1 MSRPLVR
8 TADLCLWLTVI
19 FANAPAASTLHPVE
33 LEKRLASFNSR
44 KTLLS
49 SNPSLYI
56 SKTRLS
62 IRQLP
67 LFCTDRVLKRLAIY
81 AARQFDK
88 EVKASER
95 EGLDDDEKRDGTLS
109 AAVAKQEGKE
119 KKKGKAE
126 RDTIVIQAKVVRASD
141 RVDPLTGLGKSKGY
155 GFLELRTHQDAL
167 KVLRW
172 ANNNPE
178 VETLMR
184 DWFAAEVKDLVERT
198 KKSVDEARL
207 KELTGVGATE
217 EEAKPKKPRKGK
229 QRKVEESEDD
239 ELPKAAPSKITP
251 PGQEDLGELEARLG
265 RLKDKE
271 RELTCQMD
279 GGRKV
284 EMKKTL
290 IVEFSIENVQVRLP
304 LSRLKSSYRSS
315 LIPSVPIYSS
325 LLQVVQRRINR
336 TPREPRPKRERDDE
350 SEGPRSRFKD
360 KRRRTQDAPEE
371 KPAPAPEPAED
382 PEKKRLGHL
391 VGRKRAMKKGRN

>member
-1 MSRPLVR
+1 MREVSLNFVPGTPVVGD
-8 TADLCLWLTVI
+8 ADHLRSLAVI

-198 KKSVDEARL
+198 KKAVDEVRL
-207 KELTGVGATE
+207 KELTGAGAAE

-239 ELPKAAPSKITP
+239 ELPKAAASKLTP

-271 RELTCQMD
+271 RELTGQMD

-290 IVEFSIENVQVRLP
+290 IVEFSIENVQVRPSPFAIRVVKVACANFFLP
-304 LSRLKSSYRSS
+304 F
-315 LIPSVPIYSS
+315 
-325 LLQVVQRRINR
+325 
-336 TPREPRPKRERDDE
+336 TGRPA
-350 SEGPRSRFKD
+350 SNQPNAEGAEAEARA
-360 KRRRTQDAPEE
+360 RRRVGGSPLAIQGQAS
-371 KPAPAPEPAED
+371 ANA
-382 PEKKRLGHL
+382 GHAGGQAGASIGT
-391 VGRKRAMKKGRN
+391 GRGP